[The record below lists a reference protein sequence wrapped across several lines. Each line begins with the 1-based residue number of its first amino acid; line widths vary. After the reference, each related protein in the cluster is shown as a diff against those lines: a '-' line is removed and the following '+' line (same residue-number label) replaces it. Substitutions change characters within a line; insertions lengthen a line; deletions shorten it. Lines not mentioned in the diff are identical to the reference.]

1 MESWSKGGS
10 MKYRT
15 MENTIR
21 DVVAGKQRQIHDV
34 VHRMRFIGDKIKAK
48 YPDDKDVAKMVDE
61 LITTHEAPM
70 QPIKRASEKGVS
82 LTTKLERVRKYTG
95 EED

>member
-1 MESWSKGGS
+1 MESKRKGRS

-15 MENTIR
+15 VENTIR
-21 DVVAGKQRQIHDV
+21 DVVAGKPRQVHDV
-34 VHRMRFIGDKIKAK
+34 VHRMRFIGDRIKAK
-48 YPDDKDVAKMVDE
+48 FPDDKEVAKMVDDM
-61 LITTHEAPM
+61 IATHEKPL

>member
-1 MESWSKGGS
+1 

-15 MENTIR
+15 VENSIR
-21 DVVAGKQRQIHDV
+21 DIVSRKPRQVHDV

-48 YPDDKDVAKMVDE
+48 YPDDSDVAKMVDD
-61 LITTHEAPM
+61 LIATHEKPM
-70 QPIKRASEKGVS
+70 QPMQRASSKGIS
-82 LTTKLERVRKYTG
+82 LTTKLERVRKYTS